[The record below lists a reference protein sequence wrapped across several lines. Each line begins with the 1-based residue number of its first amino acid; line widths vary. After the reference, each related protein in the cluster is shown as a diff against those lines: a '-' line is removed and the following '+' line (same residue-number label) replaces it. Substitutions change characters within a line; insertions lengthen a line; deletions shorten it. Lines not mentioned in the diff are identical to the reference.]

1 MMNIDFDRLRLLLQP
16 FRLRA
21 AELLQ
26 SLLRACLASLSGLK
40 STHDAFAQDVSRRLS
55 YDCSVKNLRRAIADA
70 AGCDYTDVVISD
82 SEDMEALML
91 YEDSMLNPVMI
102 GNTTPETLYSDDML
116 YYTNDFD
123 VYVPMR
129 YTYLH
134 AVISSVIDKY
144 KRAGT
149 HYNLNFN

>member
-1 MMNIDFDRLRLLLQP
+1 MNIDFDRLRLLLQP

-26 SLLRACLASLSGLK
+26 SLLKACLASLSGLK

-70 AGCDYTDVVISD
+70 AGCDYTDVTISD
-82 SEDMEALML
+82 SAEIGALML
-91 YEDSMLNPVMI
+91 YADSQMNPVI
-102 GNTTPETLYSDDML
+102 LDNTDPETLYSDNML
-116 YYTNDFD
+116 YYSNDFS
-123 VYVPMR
+123 VTVPSS
-129 YTYLH
+129 YIYKSS
-134 AVISSVIDKY
+134 VISSVIDRY

-149 HYNLNFN
+149 HYTLNFN

>member
-1 MMNIDFDRLRLLLQP
+1 MNIDFDRLRLLLQP

-26 SLLRACLASLSGLK
+26 SLLKACFASLSGLK

-70 AGCDYTDVVISD
+70 AGCDYTDVTISD
-82 SEDMEALML
+82 SADTGALML
-91 YEDSMLNPVMI
+91 YADSLTAPVTLD
-102 GNTTPETLYSDDML
+102 NTDPETLYSDDML
-116 YYTNDFD
+116 YYSNDFS
-123 VYVPMR
+123 VTVPAGFI
-129 YTYLH
+129 YKSS
-134 AVISSVIDKY
+134 VISSVIDRY